1 MTFITT
7 RAVDQPTSWLRMN
20 IGALDGEIP
29 AKVSEKVRA
38 TVTAGL
44 AKLVDEV
51 KKYAPAMYA
60 ATASANHCSLRDL
73 TTPIIT
79 IKRPKVAMAS
89 DNQISHPVR
98 FFVDQLTTS
107 SSNMRLAAIAPDIPP
122 MNWASTKNPAVRV
135 SICFS
140 VLAHSVT
147 IGLKWAPDVDP
158 KTRIRQMRAPAVAN
172 EFSNSWR
179 PTSFGLKF

>member
-1 MTFITT
+1 MIFIAA
-7 RAVDQPTSWLRMN
+7 RASAHPINWLNMN
-20 IGALDGEIP
+20 IGALAGEIP

-44 AKLVDEV
+44 AKLVEEV
-51 KKYAPAMYA
+51 KKYAPAIYA
-60 ATASANHCSLRDL
+60 ATASATHCSFRDL

-79 IKRPKVAMAS
+79 ISRPKVAMIS
-89 DNQISHPVR
+89 DNQICQPVR
-98 FFVDQLTTS
+98 CFVDQLTTS
-107 SSNMRLAAIAPDIPP
+107 SSNIRLAAIAPDMPP
-122 MNWASTKNPAVRV
+122 ISWARTKNHAVRV

-140 VLAHSVT
+140 VLAHNVT

-158 KTRIRQMRAPAVAN
+158 KTSIRQMRAPAVAN
-172 EFSNSWR
+172 EFSNNWR

>member
-1 MTFITT
+1 MMFI
-7 RAVDQPTSWLRMN
+7 AVKASAHPINWLNMN
-20 IGALDGEIP
+20 IGALAGEIP

-60 ATASANHCSLRDL
+60 ATASATHCSLRDL
-73 TTPIIT
+73 TTPTIT
-79 IKRPKVAMAS
+79 IKRPKVAMTS

-98 FFVDQLTTS
+98 SFVDQLTAS
-107 SSNMRLAAIAPDIPP
+107 SSNIRLAAIAPDMAP
-122 MNWASTKNPAVRV
+122 MSWASMKNPAVRV

-140 VLAHSVT
+140 VLAQNVT
-147 IGLKWAPDVDP
+147 TGLKWAPEVDP
-158 KTRIRQMRAPAVAN
+158 KTRIRQMRAPAVAK

-179 PTSFGLKF
+179 PVSFGLKF

>member
-1 MTFITT
+1 
-7 RAVDQPTSWLRMN
+7 MN
-20 IGALDGEIP
+20 IGALDGDMP
-29 AKVSEKVRA
+29 AKESETVRA

-60 ATASANHCSLRDL
+60 ATANAIHCSLWDL

-98 FFVDQLTTS
+98 SFVDQLTMS
-107 SSNMRLAAIAPDIPP
+107 SSNIRLAAIAPDAAP
-122 MNWASTKNPAVRV
+122 MSWARTKNPAVRV

-140 VLAHSVT
+140 VLAQNVT
-147 IGLKWAPDVDP
+147 RGLKWAPEVDP
-158 KTRIRQMRAPAVAN
+158 KTRIRQMRAPAVAK
-172 EFSNSWR
+172 EFSNNWR
-179 PTSFGLKF
+179 PASFGLKF